1 MSSNHV
7 YHRAPIV
14 RLFDKVLLSGF
25 VIISFVVY
33 AIRERLARP
42 DTIAAEPKTSTDTQN
57 NLPNQQG
64 NPNST
69 ISEAMPTAVVIPTPL
84 ADSPFGQS
92 HYADGV
98 YNGPTVNV
106 YYGLVSVQAT
116 VKNGSIVDVQFLQY
130 PNDRRTSIRINS
142 FAMPYLQQEAIQ
154 AQTANV
160 NLISGATLTSEG
172 FVMSLDAAL
181 KSAAN

>member
-1 MSSNHV
+1 MSSSHS
-7 YHRAPIV
+7 YHHAPIT
-14 RLFDKVLLSGF
+14 RIFDKLLLSGF
-25 VIISFVVY
+25 VIVSFVVY
-33 AIRERLARP
+33 AIHERLTRP
-42 DTIAAEPKTSTDTQN
+42 DTNPADGKSTVNTQAGF
-57 NLPNQQG
+57 PTQSA

-69 ISEAMPTAVVIPTPL
+69 ISNFLPTQVVMPPPL
-84 ADSPFGQS
+84 AESS
-92 HYADGV
+92 THKIHYADGV

-142 FAMPYLQQEAIQ
+142 FAMPYLQQETIQ